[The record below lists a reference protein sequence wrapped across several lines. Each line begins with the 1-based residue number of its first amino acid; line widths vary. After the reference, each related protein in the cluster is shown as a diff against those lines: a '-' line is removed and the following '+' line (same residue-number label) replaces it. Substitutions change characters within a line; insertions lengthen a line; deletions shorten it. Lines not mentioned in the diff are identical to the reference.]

1 MRLRNVK
8 NKDIILDSS
17 KYFIKDPFVYKGKWK
32 TLFKNDNPIY
42 IEIGMGKGKFIMNN
56 ALMNKDINYIGI
68 EKSDSIIAKSLQRI
82 PDGINNLYIINV
94 DAMEIDNVFDK
105 EIEKI
110 FLNFS
115 DPWPKKRH
123 SNRRLSSPVFLKK
136 YDNIF
141 VLEKCI
147 EMRTDNKD
155 LYTYSLLS
163 FSNYGYVLN
172 DISLDLHHDNMPD
185 ITTEYEDK
193 FSELNMPI
201 YYVKCVKK

>member
-17 KYFIKDPFVYKGKWK
+17 KYFIKEPFVYKGKWK

-163 FSNYGYVLN
+163 FSNYGYILN

>member
-32 TLFKNDNPIY
+32 ALFKNDNPIY

-123 SNRRLSSPVFLKK
+123 SNRRLSSSVFLKK

-147 EMRTDNKD
+147 
-155 LYTYSLLS
+155 
-163 FSNYGYVLN
+163 
-172 DISLDLHHDNMPD
+172 
-185 ITTEYEDK
+185 
-193 FSELNMPI
+193 
-201 YYVKCVKK
+201 

>member
-32 TLFKNDNPIY
+32 ALFKNDNPIY

-163 FSNYGYVLN
+163 FSNYGYILN

>member
-32 TLFKNDNPIY
+32 ALFKNDNPIY

-123 SNRRLSSPVFLKK
+123 SNRRLSSSVFLKK

-163 FSNYGYVLN
+163 FSNYGYILN